1 MSFTKKILFAMAA
14 GIIIG
19 IILNLYLSNDSVIK
33 DFLISNIFETISVL
47 FLSLLKMIVLP
58 LIFVSIICGTLSI
71 SDPNKLT
78 RLGFKTILLYMLSTV
93 IAISIALI
101 ISNVFPYSINEIQ
114 ENSLN
119 GLNINEPKISEKNFI
134 LNFIPENFFFALS
147 SGNVLQVLFF
157 ALFMGITASFIKND
171 IPVFVDLMENL
182 NQILINIVFVI
193 IKITPLAVFCLLAK
207 TFANQGV
214 DVLTPLI
221 QYFVLVITV
230 LLIHFLGSYYIF
242 LTLFSNLNP
251 FIFYKKLKQLLV
263 FTFSTSSSNASIPYT
278 LDIVTRK
285 YGVDKSFSSFSIP
298 LGATINM
305 DGTAIMQGCATY
317 FLASYYGIALEFTDY
332 LTIIATAT
340 LASIGTAGI
349 PSAGIIML
357 SIILEQIGIPLEGI
371 ALLLG
376 VDRLLDMMRT
386 SVNVAG
392 DTCISC
398 IVAKS
403 EGLINTK
410 VFEDTSEN

>member
-1 MSFTKKILFAMAA
+1 MAA

-157 ALFMGITASFIKND
+157 ALFMGITASFVKND

-242 LTLFSNLNP
+242 LILFSNLNP